1 MFVKSRINPTI
12 FDSIFRATWR
22 FFPLWLVDY
31 VKYLPKR
38 EYTRLRATREVAD
51 RISGNLVDQAIEDA
65 RSVGFEKSKKGM
77 ISVLGELPI
86 ICLAA
91 STTLPYYLVI
101 VRANVSENPSSQ
113 LSKQEI
119 MAQIGALILAGHE
132 TTANTL
138 TWMLWEL
145 ARHPNHQDTL
155 RAEIRDK
162 RREIALRETV
172 DANGNSDFTLEDLES
187 MPFLQAIVKASPRNH
202 ELPMTRTH

>member
-51 RISGNLVDQAIEDA
+51 RVSSNLVDQAIEDA
-65 RSVGFEKSKKGM
+65 RSVGFEKSKKDM
-77 ISVLGELPI
+77 ISVLGELLI
-86 ICLAA
+86 ICLGALTA
-91 STTLPYYLVI
+91 LPYVHFI

-113 LSKQEI
+113 LSKKEI

-145 ARHPNHQDTL
+145 ARHSNFQDTL

-162 RREIALRETV
+162 RREIDLRNTV
-172 DANGNSDFTLEDLES
+172 DPNGNSDFTLEDLES
-187 MPFLQAIVKASPRNH
+187 MSFLQAIVKVSHCNH
-202 ELPMTRTH
+202 GLLTCTH